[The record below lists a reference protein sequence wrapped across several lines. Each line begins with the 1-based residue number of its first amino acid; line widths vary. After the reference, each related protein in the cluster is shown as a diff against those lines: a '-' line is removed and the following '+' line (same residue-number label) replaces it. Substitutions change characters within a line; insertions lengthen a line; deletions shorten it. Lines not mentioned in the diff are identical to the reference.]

1 MVRLNKRFWQ
11 LLKPLSNSE
20 KRKLLA
26 LTLGLTLSGLLDL
39 LGITLISL
47 AGLKAL
53 SRNLN
58 DLPFGFVISV
68 LEDSSASS
76 ILGVGLSLLVLKSL
90 VTFLISKSIFS
101 LGSRIQIR
109 LTKFAVSKLLKDE
122 YQNSKKRLDSGFD
135 AVASD
140 GIAYLSIHLY
150 AQIPIV
156 LSESILIFLLCCVL
170 VFLNPLLSL
179 ILILCISIIILFFV
193 ITIGSVIATS
203 NKAWLRGSI
212 DLRSA
217 FQEMQFNQ
225 KVIRVNSHE
234 VFFMNRIGKAADTYA
249 KSFAKS
255 NFLQQAPKY
264 FIEGLAILSILF
276 IWIIATVSQNLNS
289 QITFM
294 IFLMSASFRI
304 LPSIIRLQGAAL
316 NVKGSQKI
324 YDSVVE
330 GLKNVDLSYVN
341 SEIKTDP
348 LVHFDRGDVKGP
360 SVVIRNVS
368 YKYDGAINS
377 NLHFVDV
384 QIKPGVLNLIKGPS
398 GVGKT
403 TLLDLIAGLVHPGD
417 GSITITLPSNAN
429 LRVGYMDQ
437 DTHLISGSILEN
449 ITFGESQSSIDLME
463 IDELLKY
470 VGLDEFIESLPSGLS
485 TPIGLGHRSLSGG
498 QRQRIGLARALYPKP
513 NLLILD
519 EPTNSVDEGTRDI
532 LLGTLIHLSQSIT
545 VVIVSHDSYIE
556 TVAQNI
562 IDLHRF
568 TPGVSA

>member
-1 MVRLNKRFWQ
+1 
-11 LLKPLSNSE
+11 
-20 KRKLLA
+20 
-26 LTLGLTLSGLLDL
+26 
-39 LGITLISL
+39 
-47 AGLKAL
+47 
-53 SRNLN
+53 
-58 DLPFGFVISV
+58 
-68 LEDSSASS
+68 
-76 ILGVGLSLLVLKSL
+76 
-90 VTFLISKSIFS
+90 
-101 LGSRIQIR
+101 
-109 LTKFAVSKLLKDE
+109 
-122 YQNSKKRLDSGFD
+122 
-135 AVASD
+135 
-140 GIAYLSIHLY
+140 
-150 AQIPIV
+150 
-156 LSESILIFLLCCVL
+156 
-170 VFLNPLLSL
+170 
-179 ILILCISIIILFFV
+179 
-193 ITIGSVIATS
+193 
-203 NKAWLRGSI
+203 
-212 DLRSA
+212 
-217 FQEMQFNQ
+217 
-225 KVIRVNSHE
+225 
-234 VFFMNRIGKAADTYA
+234 MNRIGKAADTYA

-330 GLKNVDLSYVN
+330 GLKNIDLSYVN
-341 SEIKTDP
+341 SEIKTAP
-348 LVHFDRGDVKGP
+348 LVHFNRDDVKGP
-360 SVVIRNVS
+360 SVLIHNVS

-377 NLHFVDV
+377 SLQFVDV

-403 TLLDLIAGLVHPGD
+403 TLLDLIAGLVPPGD

-449 ITFGESQSSIDLME
+449 ITFGESQSSIVLKE

-470 VGLDEFIESLPSGLS
+470 VGLDEFIESLRSGLS
-485 TPIGLGHRSLSGG
+485 TPIGLGHRTLSGG

-532 LLGTLIHLSQSIT
+532 LLGSLIHLSQSIT

-568 TPGVSA
+568 TPGVNT

>member
-58 DLPFGFVISV
+58 DLPFGFVISI
-68 LEDSSASS
+68 LEGSSASS

-179 ILILCISIIILFFV
+179 ILIICISIIILFFV

-348 LVHFDRGDVKGP
+348 FVHFDRGDVKGP

-368 YKYDGAINS
+368 YRYDGAINS

-384 QIKPGVLNLIKGPS
+384 QIKPGVLNLIKGSS

-568 TPGVSA
+568 TPGVNA